1 VAISTSPTIN
11 GTINATGDINLSAVN
26 GAGSIQDELT
36 LLLMGAL

>member
-1 VAISTSPTIN
+1 MT
-11 GTINATGDINLSAVN
+11 DIVLN